1 MNLIEK
7 KFRDGTSRKD
17 RGSVELDANYISIEE
32 RSVRDLL
39 KFVLRFAE
47 RLKFYNHVNQPDG
60 NWKLFFGGDSLPG
73 QARVESGLTETEQV
87 YLDEMAEYLQNPGKY
102 AGDAQKLGFYSAP
115 HRTLLLTCIKLL
127 EYARQQFADLTGR
140 HLDHYYRTVLQFREK
155 QAVPDR
161 VNLVFKLADNEAE
174 YLLARHTLLDGG
186 TDSSGNPRRYALDD
200 DILLNR
206 VQVARVN
213 TLQVRRKLIDLRSV
227 HNSGN
232 ETDPEVKSDHD
243 FFEMLK
249 WGLGYPGQGD
259 DLPRYPRNDP
269 TANDIAVNL
278 AGLNGLYGKLKGLDY
293 ATAMDTY
300 SDEFNYVMEQLHF
313 DLLEDFS
320 YVMELN
326 ERQKDA
332 NPVNNPT
339 DAEWQQAYDYI
350 ERAFIKS
357 RIRNRQAT
365 LRKVYEKPG
374 TGGSISLFRF
384 AFGIGQNNQLP
395 VFAYQP
401 DDQGLSA
408 LMNIYFLLKNSR
420 PGQVG
425 YDNAWDYVNRKLY
438 MSTEDYLFVIDTG
451 RSVTNHEAQ
460 AWERVYEIVEQAQ
473 TARENYSPSIKRVL
487 VERLVPR
494 VVYARDNIDFPASF
508 SPLGETDQG
517 LAGVEVDTES
527 HFLGF
532 AVSSPLLVLKEG
544 KRVINMSITF
554 NRQLDE
560 ETLDALTGG
569 LAIGFS
575 GGPDMPWFDAEHGD
589 ISIVSSNAANS
600 QTLKLQITLGESAP
614 ALIAPEIDSLAF
626 SPVQPVTSPYPVIR
640 LSVKDIIQDSG
651 AGNGLYY
658 LKLKDLQLQQL
669 RLDVNVGDGIGAGL
683 KSLALRNDGNVLSS
697 NGTLAPFGHNPH
709 RLAGFYIANDEISRK
724 QLTSITFHMEWVN
737 LPDSFSSTSGHYQGY
752 KDINGV
758 VIGVDDDDFK
768 VKLNVFDKRMLG
780 SVALAS
786 LFTRETITEP
796 GDTGDTGDTRIRLK
810 PVSGLKYEFDPQTS
824 GYANIDL
831 AHTES
836 SDPLDWERY
845 FKLELNGAHSTFL
858 QDVYQAALQNLEA
871 GQKINQPYNPQ
882 IRRVTVDYAC
892 AGTVDF
898 TASDPASAPIQVL
911 QIHPFGQVDLL
922 KTDQLT
928 DKNGEPVGYHLL
940 PQYNDDGHLYIGL
953 ENLED
958 KQETALLFQ
967 MAAGTENSDLELPRV
982 DWRYLA
988 DDGWEEFRDDGI
1000 LSDTTGGMLDTGIIR
1015 FQPPSSLDATG
1026 EHPRA
1031 SASNRLMPNGLHW
1044 FEARVPDNS
1053 PAIPKAIALFSQAAL
1068 ATRVMQSPGADYAN
1082 DTAPAGT
1089 VIKPV
1094 TPIAAIDSITQPYS
1108 SFGGKAREDNGQ
1120 FVKRVSERLRH
1131 KGRAVSM
1138 WDYERLVLEQF
1149 PEIYKVK
1156 CLNQAARE
1164 NDPAAAKVTLVVI
1177 PNLVNRT
1184 PFFPLQPKVSQK
1196 LRSRIAD
1203 YLQDKVS
1210 PFVDFDVVNPRYEE
1224 IRYRVTLT
1232 FREKENEGLYIR
1244 QLNQDIINYLS
1255 PWAYDSQADVTF
1267 GGAIHRSSLIHFIK
1281 NLSYVDY
1288 IGSLELVD
1296 HVLIGQDANGLAS
1309 RQLLTPLAQDAVATR
1324 FPDSI
1329 LVSSPDHYI
1338 DLISEQYE
1346 AIQFSGIG
1354 YMAVGVDFIV
1364 T

>member
-47 RLKFYNHVNQPDG
+47 RLIFYNHANQPDG
-60 NWKLFFGGDSLPG
+60 NWKLFFGGDPLSG
-73 QARVESGLTETEQV
+73 QVRVESGLTETEQV

-102 AGDAQKLGFYSAP
+102 ADDPQKLDLFSAP
-115 HRTLLLTCIKLL
+115 HRALLLTCIKLL
-127 EYARQQFADLTGR
+127 EYAKQQFADLTGR
-140 HLDHYYRTVLQFREK
+140 HLDHYYRTVLQFKEK

-161 VNLVFKLADNEAE
+161 VNLIFKLAESETE
-174 YLLARHTLLDGG
+174 YLLVRHTLLDGG
-186 TDSSGNPRRYALDD
+186 QDSSGNPLRYTLDD
-200 DILLNR
+200 DILLNHA
-206 VQVARVN
+206 QVARVN
-213 TLQVRRKLIDLRSV
+213 TLHVQRKIIDLRSI
-227 HNSGN
+227 HNLN
-232 ETDPEVKSDHD
+232 NTTDPEVKSDYD
-243 FFEMLK
+243 FFGMLK
-249 WGLGYPGQGD
+249 WGLGYPDQGD
-259 DLPRYPRNDP
+259 DLPLYQRNDP
-269 TANDIAVNL
+269 ATNDTAVDF
-278 AGLNGLYGKLKGLDY
+278 AGLNGIYGKLKGLNN
-293 ATAMDTY
+293 AASMDTY
-300 SDEFNYVMEQLHF
+300 PDELNYVLEQLCF
-313 DLLEDFS
+313 NRPEDFI
-320 YVMELN
+320 YIMEMS

-339 DAEWQQAYDYI
+339 DAEWQLAYDYI
-350 ERAFIKS
+350 EHAFLKRS
-357 RIRNRQAT
+357 TKTRQAALKEINT
-365 LRKVYEKPG
+365 TPG
-374 TGGSISLFRF
+374 TAGGYIPMIRH
-384 AFGIGQNNQLP
+384 AVGVGDDNRLP
-395 VFAYQP
+395 VFVPAP
-401 DDQGLSA
+401 DDDGMPP
-408 LMNIYFLLKNSR
+408 LMNIYFFLKNHP
-420 PGQVG
+420 PGQKE
-425 YDNAWDYVNRKLY
+425 YDEARDYVDRKLY
-438 MSTEDYLFVIDTG
+438 MSTEDYLILMDTA
-451 RSVTNHEAQ
+451 RRNYLDVHAP
-460 AWERVYEIVEQAQ
+460 AWEHVYEIVEQAQ

-517 LAGVEVDTES
+517 LAGIEVDAES

-544 KRVINMSITF
+544 MRVINMSITF
-554 NRQLDE
+554 NRQLDK
-560 ETLDALTGG
+560 ETLDALTDG

-589 ISIVSSNAANS
+589 ISIVSSNVANS

-614 ALIAPEIDSLAF
+614 ALIAPEIDCSAF

-697 NGTLAPFGHNPH
+697 NGTLAPFGQNPH

-724 QLTSITFHMEWVN
+724 QLTSITFHVEWVN
-737 LPDSFSSTSGHYQGY
+737 LPDSFSSTSGHYKGY
-752 KDINGV
+752 KDINGA
-758 VIGVDDDDFK
+758 VIGVDDGDFQVELK
-768 VKLNVFDKRMLG
+768 VFDKRMLG
-780 SVALAS
+780 SVASAS

-796 GDTGDTGDTRIRLK
+796 EGTRIRLN
-810 PVSGLKYEFDPQTS
+810 PVSGLKYDFDPQTS

-836 SDPLDWERY
+836 SDPFDWERY

-953 ENLED
+953 EDLED

-988 DDGWEEFRDDGI
+988 DDGWEEFRDDEI

-1015 FQPPSSLDATG
+1015 FQPPSLLDATG

-1053 PAIPKAIALFSQAAL
+1053 PAFPKAIALFSQAAI
-1068 ATRVMQSPGADYAN
+1068 ATRVMQSPGADYAK

-1108 SFGGKAREDNGQ
+1108 SFGGKAQEDNGQ

-1267 GGAIHRSSLIHFIK
+1267 GGAIHRSSLVHFIK
-1281 NLSYVDY
+1281 NLPYVDY

-1296 HVLIGQDANGLAS
+1296 HVLIGQDASGLVS

-1324 FPDSI
+1324 FLDSI
-1329 LVSSPDHYI
+1329 LVSSPAHYI
-1338 DLISEQYE
+1338 DLVAEQFD

-1364 T
+1364 A